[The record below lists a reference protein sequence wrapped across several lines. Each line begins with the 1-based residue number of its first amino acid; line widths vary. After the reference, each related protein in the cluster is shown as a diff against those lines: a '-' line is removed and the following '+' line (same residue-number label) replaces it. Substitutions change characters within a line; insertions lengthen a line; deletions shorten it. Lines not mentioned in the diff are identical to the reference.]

1 VDSTFKKIDYEKFI
15 AVYTGRDKPSARVH
29 RWILSVCTDLCKYS
43 YFDCIRNHIFNLVYG
58 HSRATS
64 LYSLQ

>member
-29 RWILSVCTDLCKYS
+29 YCPVKVDKSV
-43 YFDCIRNHIFNLVYG
+43 FEIIEI
-58 HSRATS
+58 
-64 LYSLQ
+64 